1 MKIKQTKDIQS
12 KTYLDAVQ
20 IRNSVF
26 VKEQGVPF
34 TLEIDDN
41 ENFCIHFILYTSLN
55 VAVATLRLLPQNNG
69 QVTLQRMAVLKEYR
83 KLGYAK
89 LLIQEALKFATSNGY
104 SNIILHAQLPARDFY
119 KKIGFDEFGQVF
131 EEAGIKHISMKK
143 EL

>member
-1 MKIKQTKDIQS
+1 MEIKQTKDTQS

-34 TLEIDDN
+34 ALEIDDN
-41 ENFCIHFILYTSLN
+41 ENFCIHFALYNSLN
-55 VAVATLRLLPQNNG
+55 VAVATLRLLPQHKG
-69 QVTLQRMAVLKEYR
+69 QITLQRMAVLKEYR
-83 KLGYAK
+83 NLGYAK
-89 LLIQEALKFATSNGY
+89 LLIQEALKFTTSNGY
-104 SNIILHAQLPARDFY
+104 RTIILHAQLPARDFY
-119 KKIGFDEFGQVF
+119 KKLGFVEFGHVF